1 MEVIACIPQLPHR
14 EEAVPSGLEPAVVR
28 PAVIRPAVIRPA
40 VIRPA
45 VVQPAVVQPAV
56 VEPAVIQPAVIQPAV
71 IQPAVIQ
78 PAAPVRG
85 RSKEVR
91 FPAPTIIVLAA
102 VAIAFWMAAFRND
115 RLRLEVANQQR
126 PERLAREL
134 PATAG
139 TERSPTP

>member
-40 VIRPA
+40 V
-45 VVQPAVVQPAV
+45 VQPAVVQPAV
-56 VEPAVIQPAVIQPAV
+56 VEPAV

>member
-28 PAVIRPAVIRPA
+28 PAVI
-40 VIRPA
+40 
-45 VVQPAVVQPAV
+45 
-56 VEPAVIQPAVIQPAV
+56 
-71 IQPAVIQ
+71 QPAVIQ

-85 RSKEVR
+85 RTKEVR

-126 PERLAREL
+126 PESLAREL

-139 TERSPTP
+139 TERRPPP

>member
-28 PAVIRPAVIRPA
+28 PAVIRPAV
-40 VIRPA
+40 
-45 VVQPAVVQPAV
+45 VQPAVVQPAV
-56 VEPAVIQPAVIQPAV
+56 VEPAV

>member
-14 EEAVPSGLEPAVVR
+14 EEAVPSGLQ
-28 PAVIRPAVIRPA
+28 PAVIQPVVIQPVVIQPAVI
-40 VIRPA
+40 
-45 VVQPAVVQPAV
+45 Q
-56 VEPAVIQPAVIQPAV
+56 PAVIQPAVIQPAV

-85 RSKEVR
+85 RRKEVR